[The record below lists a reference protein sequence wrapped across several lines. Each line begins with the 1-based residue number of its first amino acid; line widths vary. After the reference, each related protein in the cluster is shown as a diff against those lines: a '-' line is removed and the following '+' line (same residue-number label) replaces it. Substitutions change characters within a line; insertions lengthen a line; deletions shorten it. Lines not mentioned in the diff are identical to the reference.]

1 MRKVSEERSSG
12 KKDPITRRQFVAGAA
27 TAIVSAIVGGIVGS
41 QAFPKTV
48 TETVTREATKTL
60 TSTATVST
68 TVPTTVVSTA
78 TKEVTKTATK
88 EVTTTVTVTPT
99 VKKTPVKNAMLL
111 INPVKCTGC
120 MLCAFACAEH
130 WIKEEH
136 PELAGE
142 TINLEFS
149 RIRPMRFQYVD
160 VVNVCYQ
167 CRLEPYAEG
176 SDKHPCE
183 QVCPTG
189 ALHTV
194 PEGEGKEGY
203 YGNGYLWVDKD
214 KCLGIDKCG
223 RCLEVCEE
231 QFGSGISYDPITKKA
246 QVCSMCGGMPVC
258 ADACPEG
265 AIEVVA
271 PGRNGRVYAE
281 PPEAKAELYYM
292 KLFGV
297 RRDL

>member
-1 MRKVSEERSSG
+1 MSEERSLEPQ
-12 KKDPITRRQFVAGAA
+12 KDRISRRQFVAGAA
-27 TAIVSAIVGGIVGS
+27 TAIVSAVVGGIVGS

-48 TETVTREATKTL
+48 TETATREVTKIS

-68 TVPTTVVSTA
+68 TIPTTVVSTA
-78 TKEVTKTATK
+78 TKEVTKTETATK

-99 VKKTPVKNAMLL
+99 VEKAPVKNAMLL

-130 WIKEEH
+130 WMKEEH
-136 PELAGE
+136 PELAGD

-194 PEGEGKEGY
+194 EGEGKEGY

-214 KCLGIDKCG
+214 MCLGFDACG
-223 RCLEVCEE
+223 KCLEVCEE
-231 QFGSGISYDPITKKA
+231 QFGSGISFDPITKKA

-265 AIEVVA
+265 AIEVVV

-281 PPEAKAELYYM
+281 PPEVKAELYYM
-292 KLFGV
+292 KLYGV

>member
-1 MRKVSEERSSG
+1 MSEEKSSKEG
-12 KKDPITRRQFVAGAA
+12 RISRRQFVAGAA
-27 TAIVSAIVGGIVGS
+27 TAIVSAVVGGIVGS

-48 TETVTREATKTL
+48 TETVAKEVTKTV
-60 TSTATVST
+60 TSTATV
-68 TVPTTVVSTA
+68 PTTVTSTA
-78 TKEVTKTATK
+78 TTTKELTKTTTATSVK
-88 EVTTTVTVTPT
+88 TEVVTTTVTPT
-99 VKKTPVKNAMLL
+99 AKKTPVKNAML
-111 INPVKCTGC
+111 IVNPVKCTGC

-136 PELAGE
+136 PELAGD

-214 KCLGIDKCG
+214 KCLGIDRCG

-231 QFGSGISYDPITKKA
+231 QFGSGISYDPITHKA

-258 ADACPEG
+258 ADACPED
-265 AIEVVA
+265 AITVVA
-271 PGRNGRVYAE
+271 PSRNGRVYAE
-281 PPEAKAELYYM
+281 TPEAKAELYYM
-292 KLFGV
+292 KLYAV